1 MRAFVSRG
9 PGDMRLEDTTM
20 PSVPDDGVLVR
31 VHAASVNPVDM
42 FPVSRAG
49 YLMRRFSREPKRV
62 VLGTDL
68 AGVVEAVG
76 MSVTKFHPGDRV
88 FGAKRGAYA
97 EYVCIP
103 QTGPMTT
110 IPAMLSFEQA
120 AAVPVAAATALQAV
134 RDHGRVEP
142 GQRILINGASGGV
155 GTFAVQIAKAFGAE
169 VTGVCSP
176 SKVELARSLGADH
189 VIDYTKED
197 FTRSGLRYDVLL
209 DIAAS
214 HSWSECRRVLEPKA
228 TYVLVGAAAVQHQS
242 GWRVLARFANV
253 RLGSIGASQRAAMYI
268 TKMNQA
274 DMEVLRDL
282 LQAGKVSPV
291 IDRCYRLDEI
301 PKAFRYFDEGHARG
315 KIVIDGTV

>member
-1 MRAFVSRG
+1 
-9 PGDMRLEDTTM
+9 MRLEDTAI

-76 MSVTKFHPGDRV
+76 KSVTKFHSEDRV

-103 QTGPMTT
+103 ETGPMTM
-110 IPAMLSFEQA
+110 IPAKLSFEQA

-155 GTFAVQIAKAFGAE
+155 GTFAIQIAKAFGAE
-169 VTGVCSP
+169 VTGVCSA

-197 FTRSGLRYDVLL
+197 FTLSGLRYDVLL

-214 HSWSECRRVLEPKA
+214 HSWSECKRVLEPKA
-228 TYVLVGAAAVQHQS
+228 TYVLIGAAAVQHQS
-242 GWRVLARFANV
+242 SWRGLARFGTV

-268 TKMNQA
+268 TRMNQA
-274 DMEVLRDL
+274 DIEVLRDL
-282 LQAGKVSPV
+282 IQAGKVTPV

-301 PKAFRYFDEGHARG
+301 AKAFRYFDEGHARG
-315 KIVIDGTV
+315 KIVIDGMG